1 MHNNVE
7 QSGVRFE
14 ERRGKERRGKE
25 RRGKERRGK
34 EREKGN
40 GLNVDLTSRPFLF
53 YF

>member
-14 ERRGKERRGKE
+14 ERRGKE

>member
-7 QSGVRFE
+7 QLGVRFE
-14 ERRGKERRGKE
+14 ERRGKQRRAE
-25 RRGKERRGK
+25 